1 MIRIGIDVGG
11 TNTDAVVM
19 DGTQVL
25 AGVKAATTGDVMSG
39 VVAALKAVLE
49 AARLEPSAIDVVMIG
64 TTHFTNAVVQRR
76 DLAPTAAVRLGV
88 PATASLP
95 PMVDWPDDLKAA
107 IGGHYYLAHGG
118 HDGVDGDRGAVEVER
133 LSRPAHGEHLDV
145 VTRQQRGDLAGE
157 RRMTEDD
164 GALDA
169 AAQLR
174 IAQQSAVAVDDVA
187 AEAGA
192 ADDLG
197 DQRPAA
203 RVRERLG
210 GGAGIAVTRPWGREF
225 RGLLETV
232 ATMGQT
238 FPPVAVLALA
248 VPVMGFGPEPA
259 LIALT
264 LYALLPVVENTVAG
278 LDGVPAPVLDSAR
291 GLGMGPA
298 EVLFRVELPLA
309 APVILAGVRTAV
321 IINVG
326 TAAIAS
332 TVGAKT
338 LGLPIIVGLNGSN
351 QAYVIQGA
359 LIVAA
364 LAVVIDAGFDRLAG
378 WLTRWSQC

>member
-1 MIRIGIDVGG
+1 
-11 TNTDAVVM
+11 
-19 DGTQVL
+19 
-25 AGVKAATTGDVMSG
+25 MSRK
-39 VVAALKAVLE
+39 V
-49 AARLEPSAIDVVMIG
+49 
-64 TTHFTNAVVQRR
+64 
-76 DLAPTAAVRLGV
+76 VRLTLDHMALVGLS
-88 PATASLP
+88 SL
-95 PMVDWPDDLKAA
+95 AA
-107 IGGHYYLAHGG
+107 ILLGC
-118 HDGVDGDRGAVEVER
+118 
-133 LSRPAHGEHLDV
+133 
-145 VTRQQRGDLAGE
+145 
-157 RRMTEDD
+157 
-164 GALDA
+164 
-169 AAQLR
+169 
-174 IAQQSAVAVDDVA
+174 
-187 AEAGA
+187 GA
-192 ADDLG
+192 A
-197 DQRPAA
+197 
-203 RVRERLG
+203 
-210 GGAGIAVTRPWGREF
+210 IAVTRPWGREF

-248 VPVMGFGPEPA
+248 VPVMGFGAEPA

-278 LDGVPAPVLDSAR
+278 LDGVSPAVLESAR
-291 GLGMGPA
+291 GLGMGPT
-298 EVLFRVELPLA
+298 EVLFKVELPLA

-378 WLTRWSQC
+378 WLARWSRR

>member
-1 MIRIGIDVGG
+1 MTGAGMAPRDFLTDRLMLGLVVLVALVLGMPSLKPLFATLFPRLDRPLYEAESFVSLTLDHMALVG
-11 TNTDAVVM
+11 
-19 DGTQVL
+19 
-25 AGVKAATTGDVMSG
+25 
-39 VVAALKAVLE
+39 
-49 AARLEPSAIDVVMIG
+49 
-64 TTHFTNAVVQRR
+64 
-76 DLAPTAAVRLGV
+76 
-88 PATASLP
+88 ASSL
-95 PMVDWPDDLKAA
+95 AA
-107 IGGHYYLAHGG
+107 IL
-118 HDGVDGDRGAVEVER
+118 
-133 LSRPAHGEHLDV
+133 
-145 VTRQQRGDLAGE
+145 
-157 RRMTEDD
+157 
-164 GALDA
+164 
-169 AAQLR
+169 
-174 IAQQSAVAVDDVA
+174 
-187 AEAGA
+187 
-192 ADDLG
+192 
-197 DQRPAA
+197 
-203 RVRERLG
+203 LG
-210 GGAGIAVTRPWGREF
+210 GSAGIAVTRPWGREF

-278 LDGVPAPVLDSAR
+278 LDGVSAPVLDSAR

-298 EVLFRVELPLA
+298 EMLFRVELPLA
-309 APVILAGVRTAV
+309 APVILAGIRTAV

-378 WLTRWSQC
+378 WLTRWSQR